1 MGLAL
6 SSVKHAEPPPMEK
19 EMAAEAAQNLR
30 TVPDTFGLKFSCA
43 RLSKLAVHDKKK
55 GDCWQ
60 TTLWYSIML
69 NDERPTMF
77 SSHAIGLVLCCC
89 NNALTTIMI
98 GIFLQMLTC
107 HRFSFFVIDILH
119 CESRCYI

>member
-1 MGLAL
+1 
-6 SSVKHAEPPPMEK
+6 MEK

-77 SSHAIGLVLCCC
+77 SSHAIGFGFVLLQQRTHYNNDCHISAYVNLLKTFDCVGYRPDLQSQVTQSLV
-89 NNALTTIMI
+89 
-98 GIFLQMLTC
+98 FP
-107 HRFSFFVIDILH
+107 
-119 CESRCYI
+119 